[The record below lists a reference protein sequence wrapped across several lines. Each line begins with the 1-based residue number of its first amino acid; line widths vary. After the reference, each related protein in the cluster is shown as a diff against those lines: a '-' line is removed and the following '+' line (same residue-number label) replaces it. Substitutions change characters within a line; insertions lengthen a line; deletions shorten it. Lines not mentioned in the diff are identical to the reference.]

1 MCPPNPSF
9 HQTTIFGTKL
19 PAPLLLAPIGVQG
32 IVHQDGELASARA
45 AAKVGVPMIMSTASS
60 RSIEDVGLANGDGH
74 RWYQLYWPKTPE
86 VTISVLNRAKTNGF
100 KVLVVTLDTITIG
113 WRPHDLDTAY
123 LPFFHGTGIAV
134 GTGDPI
140 FMQRHGLQP
149 WPVGKHVEFPYD
161 PAKLEEKAAQG
172 DEEVLLR
179 KKLGRAWLG
188 EVNSGLYRT
197 WEDLKFLK
205 EHWDGPIVLKGIQSV
220 EDAETAV
227 DWVDGIV
234 VSNHG
239 KTIYSSLHGGKTD
252 AWNCRWPPSRRRY
265 SIT

>member
-1 MCPPNPSF
+1 M
-9 HQTTIFGTKL
+9 
-19 PAPLLLAPIGVQG
+19 
-32 IVHQDGELASARA
+32 
-45 AAKVGVPMIMSTASS
+45 
-60 RSIEDVGLANGDGH
+60 
-74 RWYQLYWPKTPE
+74 
-86 VTISVLNRAKTNGF
+86 
-100 KVLVVTLDTITIG
+100 
-113 WRPHDLDTAY
+113 
-123 LPFFHGTGIAV
+123 
-134 GTGDPI
+134 
-140 FMQRHGLQP
+140 
-149 WPVGKHVEFPYD
+149 EFPYD